1 MVTEQENSH
10 GYQTKLIP
18 LITLKRDSSML
29 ANYLRCLLCISK
41 FEGNSTL
48 LSKLINQ
55 SSLLKAQRKS
65 KAYCS
70 NLWLTYEKHYYES
83 HSKSLLMGKGNIMRT
98 KCFHMFF
105 LPLFFYS
112 LIFHLFHG
120 KIFLE
125 ATKLN
130 SISFSSGP
138 FGTALPLSTSFV
150 PATVML

>member
-1 MVTEQENSH
+1 
-10 GYQTKLIP
+10 
-18 LITLKRDSSML
+18 
-29 ANYLRCLLCISK
+29 
-41 FEGNSTL
+41 
-48 LSKLINQ
+48 
-55 SSLLKAQRKS
+55 
-65 KAYCS
+65 
-70 NLWLTYEKHYYES
+70 
-83 HSKSLLMGKGNIMRT
+83 MGKGNIMRT

-112 LIFHLFHG
+112 LIFHLFYG

>member
-10 GYQTKLIP
+10 GYQTKLMP
-18 LITLKRDSSML
+18 LITLKRDSCRL
-29 ANYLRCLLCISK
+29 ANYLRCLVRISK
-41 FEGNSTL
+41 FESNSIL

-55 SSLLKAQRKS
+55 SSLLKAQRKT

-70 NLWLTYEKHYYES
+70 NIWSTYEKHYYES
-83 HSKSLLMGKGNIMRT
+83 HSRSLLMGKGNIMRT

-112 LIFHLFHG
+112 LIFHLFYG

-125 ATKLN
+125 ATNLN
-130 SISFSSGP
+130 SISFFSRP
-138 FGTALPLSTSFV
+138 LGTILPHQCLLFL
-150 PATVML
+150 PQ